1 MEILVDERRNRPLRR
16 RRSRRSAKDRPY
28 SLACAHLK
36 LCLRDVDLTAVDELD
51 DELEVVEAYVLRH
64 NDRRVLTGI
73 RQ

>member
-1 MEILVDERRNRPLRR
+1 
-16 RRSRRSAKDRPY
+16 
-28 SLACAHLK
+28 
-36 LCLRDVDLTAVDELD
+36 LRDVDLTAVDELD